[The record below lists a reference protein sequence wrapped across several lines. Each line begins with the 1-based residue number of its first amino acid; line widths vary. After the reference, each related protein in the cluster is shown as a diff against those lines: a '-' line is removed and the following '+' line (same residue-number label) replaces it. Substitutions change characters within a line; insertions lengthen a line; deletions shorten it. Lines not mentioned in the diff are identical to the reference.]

1 MTPEQFL
8 KSVSIFNIISDEYM
22 RKNHVS
28 LRQFAY
34 IINENAS
41 DVCKWR
47 AAKKNLTI
55 RVIVTLCRMFN
66 LRPHDLNPD
75 VFPPDLLFQF
85 DRAKNI
91 ESKELNKLTTKKTR
105 TKIEK

>member
-22 RKNHVS
+22 KKNHVS

-34 IINENAS
+34 LINENAS

-75 VFPPDLLFQF
+75 VFPADLLFEF
-85 DRAKNI
+85 GSIKNI
-91 ESKELNKLTTKKTR
+91 ESKELNRIINKKPR
-105 TKIEK
+105 MKKDK